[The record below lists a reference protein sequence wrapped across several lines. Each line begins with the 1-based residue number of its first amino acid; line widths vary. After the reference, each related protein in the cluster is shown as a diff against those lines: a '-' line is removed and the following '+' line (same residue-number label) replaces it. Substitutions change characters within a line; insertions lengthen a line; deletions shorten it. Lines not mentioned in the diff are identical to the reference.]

1 MEKMTTQPDCSH
13 VECLQEPPPEIA
25 ATLAVLDGKW
35 KMLILWQLFR
45 RTCRFNEMRRAI
57 PGVSQHML
65 TVQLRELESEGIISR
80 TVFPEVPP
88 RVEYALTEHGRSLGH
103 VMRALYEWGETHLA
117 RAVPSHPAKAD
128 AVQAESR
135 I

>member
-1 MEKMTTQPDCSH
+1 MTTHPECAQA
-13 VECLQEPPPEIA
+13 ECLREPPPEIA

-65 TVQLRELESEGIISR
+65 TVQLRELEGEGIISR

-88 RVEYALTEHGRSLGH
+88 RVEYALTEHGRSLGQ
-103 VMRALYEWGETHLA
+103 VMHALYAWGETHLA
-117 RAVPSHPAKAD
+117 RIAPERRVTTD
-128 AVQAESR
+128 ALREEQV
-135 I
+135 

>member
-1 MEKMTTQPDCSH
+1 MTTQADCSH
-13 VECLQEPPPEIA
+13 VECLREPPPEIA

-117 RAVPSHPAKAD
+117 RAPLSHPAKAD
-128 AVQAESR
+128 AVQAENR

>member
-1 MEKMTTQPDCSH
+1 MPDCSH

-65 TVQLRELESEGIISR
+65 TVQLQGTRKRRNYQPHRLSGGAA
-80 TVFPEVPP
+80 P
-88 RVEYALTEHGRSLGH
+88 G
-103 VMRALYEWGETHLA
+103 
-117 RAVPSHPAKAD
+117 
-128 AVQAESR
+128 
-135 I
+135 